1 MNTIVTISIFLL
13 SCFTG
18 IILMGTLLAI
28 YINIY
33 TGKKIYRGI
42 VLIGILSIITTVNEL
57 IILILS
63 TKGMRVE
70 GMEFHRIEALAISF
84 YLFALPYLFHN
95 LLELNYFLKRINRYI
110 YISGIIAAAFFIL
123 SSFTKPELFLSF
135 SGPYGEGL
143 HSWNIGRAT
152 PGVLFRVRNILL
164 MFVSLYS
171 LALLFYEFRVSSN
184 RRFVTAM
191 ITGISIGILS
201 GIADLVMDII
211 EEHSMPH
218 EFRVISFVTFGLTAF
233 SIIAMLAVIRN
244 FIDQNQAIEK
254 LKKNEFMEIIA
265 GGIAHDFN
273 NLLTG
278 ILGNTSLAIY
288 NAEEKG
294 DNQELLKSIEKAA
307 RRARGLSRQLLDF
320 SRGGALIRGSV
331 SLEKLISENINFI
344 MAGSGIETVFRF
356 ESGILNVNADESQ
369 ISQVIQNIAINAKQ
383 AMGGSGRLAVSCIN
397 ISVTGP
403 FSILKPGKYVKIEIR
418 DTGPGIREKDL
429 KNIFDPYYTTKKTGT
444 GLGLA
449 TTFAIVKNHGGH
461 IKVNSIYGG
470 GAVFTIYLPAT
481 EKIEADNSLAARPH
495 IKHSGRVLIMD
506 DDDMVLATGMKMLN
520 ELGFNAS
527 CVTCGED
534 AIEEYKK
541 SMEEREPYRLVIMDL
556 TIAGG
561 MGGAEAARLL
571 KETDPSAVIIL
582 STGYSHD
589 LAEGNLS
596 ETGFSGMLPK
606 PYTFD
611 EMKKCIE
618 KLI

>member
-1 MNTIVTISIFLL
+1 MNTIVTTSIFLL

-95 LLELNYFLKRINRYI
+95 LLELNYFLRKINRYI
-110 YISGIIAAAFFIL
+110 YISGIIAAAFLIVSYFI
-123 SSFTKPELFLSF
+123 TPELFLSI
-135 SGPYGEGL
+135 STPYGDGL
-143 HSWNIGRAT
+143 NLWSAGRAT
-152 PGVLFRVRNILL
+152 PGVLFKVRNILL